1 MPTVSPTISPTKPK
15 DAPPQ
20 TSALRYVFSPS
31 VVKRSL
37 LIAVVVG
44 TLLSIANQWD
54 VLLRDPI
61 GVGIG
66 VKLFLNFLIP
76 FTVAS
81 VSAGLNRNSS

>member
-1 MPTVSPTISPTKPK
+1 MSNDPTPRASS
-15 DAPPQ
+15 
-20 TSALRYVFSPS
+20 LRYVFSPS

-37 LIAVVVG
+37 IIAIVVG

-66 VKLFLNFLIP
+66 VKVFLNFLIP

-81 VSAGLNRNSS
+81 VSAVLNRDSS